1 MKRTILAVLFA
12 AISAIMMLPCAAF
25 AAQGLRVVF
34 YDVGKADAALIVT
47 PGGARIL
54 IDTGTNKA
62 GKQLAERFAQEGV
75 ERIDL
80 MIVTH
85 FDKDHVG
92 GADKILESVEVAEVL
107 MPDYDKE
114 SKQLTQFEEALAA
127 SPGTRVARLAAGTE
141 MAYELDGAQLRITA
155 AHEKFYGADEENDFS
170 LCTWLTFGQTR
181 FLFPG
186 DAEDTR
192 QREILAEGDVAC
204 DVLKVPYHGRWVGAS
219 RDFLTAASPRIAFI
233 TESDEE
239 PSGGQAAALLETLG
253 CAVYSAR
260 DGDLTVISDGENVQ
274 VADRE
279 NKN

>member
-1 MKRTILAVLFA
+1 MKRTIFAVLLA
-12 AISAIMMLPCAAF
+12 AISAMTMLPCAAF

-34 YDVGKADAALIVT
+34 YDVGKADAALIET

-54 IDTGTNKA
+54 IDAGTNKA
-62 GKQLAERFAQEGV
+62 GKELAARLEQEGV

-80 MIVTH
+80 MIITH

-92 GADKILESVEVAEVL
+92 GADKILEGVEVAEVL

-114 SKQLTQFEEALAA
+114 SRQLEQLAQALAA
-127 SPGTRVARLAAGTE
+127 SPGTRVTRLAAGTE
-141 MAYELDGAQLRITA
+141 AALELDGAQFRVTA
-155 AHEKFYGADEENDFS
+155 AHEKFYGVNEENDFS
-170 LCTWLTFGQTR
+170 LCTWLTFGRTR

-186 DAEDTR
+186 DAEDAR

-204 DVLKVPYHGRWVGAS
+204 DVLKAPYHGRWVGAS

-239 PSGGQAAALLETLG
+239 PSGGQAAALLEALG
-253 CAVYSAR
+253 CVVYSAR
-260 DGDLTVISDGENVQ
+260 DGDLTVISDGESVQ
-274 VADRE
+274 AEERDHQD
-279 NKN
+279 